1 MRRYDREKPV
11 PGWEQRNRRGPGADH
26 PEYRAAELEELRN
39 QGALLLEKKRS
50 LIALI
55 QQGQEEGK
63 DTADL
68 EERLAEIEQQREII
82 ERKIKKFY
90 SE

>member
-1 MRRYDREKPV
+1 MRRHDREKPP
-11 PGWEQRNRRGPGADH
+11 PGWELRNRRGPGADH

-50 LIALI
+50 LIG
-55 QQGQEEGK
+55 QGQEEGK

-68 EERLAEIEQQREII
+68 EERLAEIEQQHEII

-90 SE
+90 E